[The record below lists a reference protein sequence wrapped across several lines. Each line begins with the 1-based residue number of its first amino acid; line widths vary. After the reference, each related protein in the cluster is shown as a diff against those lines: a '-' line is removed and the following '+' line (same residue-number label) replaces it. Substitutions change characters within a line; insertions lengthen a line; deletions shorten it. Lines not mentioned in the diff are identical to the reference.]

1 MSDFADIS
9 IDFYPKKAMEFIA
22 AAAVFKWELAQHVT
36 AVSKLFWRSQIF
48 TLETLTKG
56 KKTKKSP
63 NFEGLY
69 FTIVLSIL
77 AKIWYVE
84 SWR

>member
-36 AVSKLFWRSQIF
+36 AVGKLFWRSQIF

-56 KKTKKSP
+56 KKNKEITKFWRLIFH
-63 NFEGLY
+63 NC
-69 FTIVLSIL
+69 VL